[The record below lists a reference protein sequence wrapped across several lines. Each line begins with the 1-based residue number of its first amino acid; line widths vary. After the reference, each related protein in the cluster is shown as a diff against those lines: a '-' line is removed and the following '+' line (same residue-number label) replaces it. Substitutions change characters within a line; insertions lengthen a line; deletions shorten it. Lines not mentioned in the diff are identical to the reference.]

1 MNVWVKVG
9 DSQEHKIRCELSD
22 DIANLKENIKNKLSP
37 LFDSVPV
44 VYIIIRD
51 NNNNI
56 LEADDKLSDLT
67 IGSSKKNC
75 FLVDAP
81 SAPITQGKIA
91 ILFIFYCYLIYTFP
105 ILVLIFPIQL

>member
-9 DSQEHKIRCELSD
+9 DSQQHKITCELSD
-22 DIANLKENIKNKLSP
+22 DIANLKENIKNKLSIK
-37 LFDSVPV
+37 FSNIDVDE
-44 VYIIIRD
+44 IIIRD

-67 IGSSKKNC
+67 IGSSKTNC

-91 ILFIFYCYLIYTFP
+91 I
-105 ILVLIFPIQL
+105 